1 MQKSRERINEAAGA
15 ARKGLPSRRIASD
28 YNKEYVLKLEN
39 EREPTVKTES
49 GNLSQRTSGGSD
61 GGLELSIDVPEGWPD
76 KPLDS
81 QAVHTGTVSWTGQ
94 GPLRVA
100 ASVLGQVQV
109 AGRGRPH
116 KLAAALHAEHSSAV
130 HSVLSSLV

>member
-39 EREPTVKTES
+39 EKEATVKTES
-49 GNLSQRTSGGSD
+49 GNLSQCPSGGSD
-61 GGLELSIDVPEGWPD
+61 GGLELSIDVPEGRPD

-81 QAVHTGTVSWTGQ
+81 QAVPIELRAELGNGLCVLLPEWQGRWRLLAETDLTV
-94 GPLRVA
+94 
-100 ASVLGQVQV
+100 
-109 AGRGRPH
+109 
-116 KLAAALHAEHSSAV
+116 
-130 HSVLSSLV
+130 